1 MRQMLNADPLGRLRV
16 SKGLWQRKD
25 NLVLHWLQ
33 MKMQLSREQQITCH
47 EAAISHYKADTFLHP
62 GMDSTYTKDKNL
74 HELIAQYAEALG
86 AEWIVAKYLGV
97 DYDPFVSKHKEAA
110 DVSSNIEV
118 RWTKYVAGQLIVH
131 EYDRSNDIAI
141 LVTGQAPHYFIAG
154 WIPIAMAQRPKYR
167 HSKQPNWWVTQ
178 INLQPI
184 ENLRKSNYG
193 QSSI

>member
-1 MRQMLNADPLGRLRV
+1 V
-16 SKGLWQRKD
+16 
-25 NLVLHWLQ
+25 
-33 MKMQLSREQQITCH
+33 KMIVSREQQIACH
-47 EAAISHYKADTFLHP
+47 EAAISHYKADTFINP
-62 GMDSTYTKDKNL
+62 GMDSTYTKEKNL

-97 DYDPFVSKHKEAA
+97 DYDPFVSKHKQFA
-110 DVSSNIEV
+110 DVGSQIEV

-131 EYDRSNDIAI
+131 EYDRPNDIAV
-141 LVTGQAPHYFIAG
+141 LVTGQAPHLFIAG

-184 ENLRKSNYG
+184 ENLRRSNYG
-193 QSSI
+193 HSSI

>member
-1 MRQMLNADPLGRLRV
+1 MLNAYQTGRLRV
-16 SKGLWQRKD
+16 SKRLWQRE
-25 NLVLHWLQ
+25 NHLVLHWLQ
-33 MKMQLSREQQITCH
+33 VKMQLTREQQITCH
-47 EAAISHYKADTFLHP
+47 EAAVSHYKADTFLYP

-86 AEWIVAKYLGV
+86 AEWIVAKYLGA

-110 DVSSNIEV
+110 DVASNFEV

-131 EYDRSNDIAI
+131 EYDRANDIAI

-193 QSSI
+193 HSSI